1 MPIRG
6 VTIMNNK
13 YVQHML
19 DNDAFSKWLGIEV
32 VDVDPGYCKLRMEV
46 REEMT
51 NGFHVAHGG
60 IAFSLADSALAFAAN
75 SHGRIAM
82 SVENSIN
89 YTDKIAA
96 GDRLIAIAEELKVSN
111 RIGHYR
117 VSVMNQNSEYVAF
130 FNGTVYRTMKEF
142 DL

>member
-1 MPIRG
+1 
-6 VTIMNNK
+6 MNNK

-19 DNDAFSKWLGIEV
+19 ENDAFSQWLGIEV

-46 REEMT
+46 RQEMT

-89 YTDKIAA
+89 YTEKIIA
-96 GDRLIAIAEELKVSN
+96 GDRLIAVAEELRASN

-117 VSVMNQNSEYVAF
+117 VSVMNQNSEYVAY
-130 FNGTVYRTMKEF
+130 FNGTVYRTKKEF
-142 DL
+142 GV

>member
-1 MPIRG
+1 
-6 VTIMNNK
+6 
-13 YVQHML
+13 ML
-19 DNDAFSKWLGIEV
+19 ENDAFSQWLGIEV

-46 REEMT
+46 RQEMT

-60 IAFSLADSALAFAAN
+60 IVFSLADSALAFAAN

-89 YTDKIAA
+89 YTEKINA
-96 GDRLIAIAEELKVSN
+96 GDTLTAIAEELKISN

-117 VSVMNQNSEYVAF
+117 VSVMNQDAEYVAF
-130 FNGTVYRTMKEF
+130 FNGSVYRTQKEF
-142 DL
+142 DV